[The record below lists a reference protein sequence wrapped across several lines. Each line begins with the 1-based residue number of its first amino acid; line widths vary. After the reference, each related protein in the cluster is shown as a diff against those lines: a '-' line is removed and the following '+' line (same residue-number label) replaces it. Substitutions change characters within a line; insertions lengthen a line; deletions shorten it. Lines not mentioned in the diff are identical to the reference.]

1 VVIRAADY
9 ASRGVTGGL
18 WRFGVLGP
26 LVLEL
31 DGAAVP
37 VPSGRQR
44 SLLALLL
51 RSGETPLSRDRL
63 IDELWGERPPAT
75 AVSALH
81 VHLSKLR
88 ALLGGRL
95 VLGPAGYALAPGG
108 YELDAGGFQSL
119 LEQARSDPERATTLL
134 RQALA
139 LFRGEPL
146 CDVACEGTVAGWR
159 RELEEQRVHTTL
171 WRVDLDLAA
180 GGAVD
185 LVAELERM
193 VAAHPFEERAWGQ
206 LMLALHRAGRQAD
219 ALEAYQRARRL
230 LASELGL
237 DPSEQLTRLQQRL
250 LEGDATPIAPPQ
262 GSIAPAPTASPP
274 DRSSLPRPLT
284 RLVAREREL
293 EALGGLLA
301 DPEVRLITLTGPG
314 GVGKTR
320 LLLELARRQ
329 EPGYADGAVF
339 VRLERVTDPALVA
352 AEIATALG
360 QRDGTD
366 GPTADGLVGY
376 LGEREL
382 LLVIDNFEHLLDAAA
397 LIGELLAL
405 ASPIRVLVSSRT
417 PLRIRGE
424 QAFEVQP
431 LELPADESD
440 VEVAQSPAVQLF
452 IQCARA
458 ANRGLQIDAPTT
470 RTIAQVCRALDGLP
484 LAIELAASRSLSLSP
499 VQIADQLAQPLLIG
513 EHALR
518 DLPDRQQTLDATIR
532 WSYDLL
538 SEAGRHALRGA
549 AVFLGG
555 FTLPALEAITGA
567 PTRACTDEL
576 LEAGLARRQSDDG
589 RLELRVLVR
598 AFALDE
604 LSAAGCAAE
613 AHARHRQYFA
623 GLVEPATEA
632 FDAGGAPGEVAEPL
646 LADHA
651 NLRAA
656 LKDAIESGDQASAQ
670 ALGLGLRPLW
680 LAGMLRQEGQE
691 LVDRLLERFSLPG
704 DREVS
709 LLRAVAFL
717 DYSPSAKSWHRRLAA
732 RASEI
737 GDLEALAMATG
748 NLFGQA
754 LNARDR
760 EDMRRLRPEL
770 LALITPE
777 ASARSLGWT
786 HYFLAL
792 DAYVD
797 ERFQSAEEHA
807 GLSIKKAREI
817 GHEFMLAG
825 AVGTR
830 LLSRSA
836 RDGAID
842 QPQLAEALELMRRPS
857 VQPLA
862 AFALWLVA
870 RYAAG
875 VAPETAGRWL
885 AHAERIIA
893 AIDSELWPECVLR
906 DETAAV
912 LGIDDLAELR
922 ERTPPLDHAA
932 ALREAIDWLAERD
945 PAERSP
951 RERPAELDRADVR
964 GQTSR
969 LDAAGEV
976 A

>member
-1 VVIRAADY
+1 MFRVADY
-9 ASRGVTGGL
+9 ALRGVTGGI

-51 RSGETPLSRDRL
+51 HRAGAPLSRDRL
-63 IDELWGERPPAT
+63 IDELWGEHPPAT

-88 ALLGGRL
+88 TLLGGQL
-95 VLGPAGYALAPGG
+95 VLGPAGYSLAPGG
-108 YELDAGGFQSL
+108 YELDIVCLRSL
-119 LEQARSDPERATTLL
+119 LEHARSDPDRAGALL
-134 RQALA
+134 REALA

-146 CDVACEGTVAGWR
+146 CDVACEGTIAAWR
-159 RELEEQRVHTTL
+159 RELEEQRVQTTL
-171 WRVDLDLAA
+171 WRVDVDLAT

-185 LVAELERM
+185 LVAELERL
-193 VAAHPFEERAWGQ
+193 VTAHPFEERAWGQ

-237 DPSEQLTRLQQRL
+237 DPSEQLTRLHQRL
-250 LEGDATPIAPPQ
+250 LEGDATLTARSPVSTAPVHT
-262 GSIAPAPTASPP
+262 APAS
-274 DRSSLPRPLT
+274 DRSRLPRPLT
-284 RLVAREREL
+284 RLVARQREL
-293 EALGGLLA
+293 EALAGLIA
-301 DPEVRLITLTGPG
+301 DPDVRLITLTGPG

-320 LLLELARRQ
+320 LLLEAARRH
-329 EPGYADGAVF
+329 EPDFADGAVF

-352 AEIATALG
+352 AEIATALA

-382 LLVIDNFEHLLDAAA
+382 LLVIDNFEHLLDAAV

-424 QAFEVQP
+424 HVFTVEP

-440 VEVAQSPAVQLF
+440 AQVAQSPAVQLF
-452 IQCARA
+452 VQCARA
-458 ANRGLQIDAPTT
+458 ANRGLHIDAPTT
-470 RTIAQVCRALDGLP
+470 RTIAQICGALDGLP
-484 LAIELAASRSLSLSP
+484 LAIELAASRSHSLSP
-499 VQIADQLAQPLLIG
+499 VDIADQLAQPLLIG
-513 EHALR
+513 EHGLR
-518 DLPDRQQTLDATIR
+518 DLPDRQQTLEATIR

-538 SEAGRHALRGA
+538 SNAGRHALRSA

-555 FTLPALEAITGA
+555 FTVPALEAITGA
-567 PTRACTDEL
+567 PAVACTDEL

-604 LSAAGCAAE
+604 LSGAGCTDE
-613 AHARHRQYFA
+613 AHARHRRYFA
-623 GLVEPATEA
+623 GLVEPASEA
-632 FDAGGAPGEVAEPL
+632 FDAGGAPGEVAGPL

-656 LKDAIESGDQASAQ
+656 LEEAIESGDQSAAQ
-670 ALGLGLRPLW
+670 GLGLGLRPLW

-704 DREVS
+704 EREVS

-797 ERFQSAEEHA
+797 DRFQSADEHA
-807 GLSIKKAREI
+807 GLSIEKAREI

-836 RDGAID
+836 RVGVIGHA
-842 QPQLAEALELMRRPS
+842 QLVEALELMRRPS

-875 VAPETAGRWL
+875 VAPKTAGRWL

-906 DETAAV
+906 DETVAL
-912 LGIDDLAELR
+912 LGIEDLALLLED
-922 ERTPPLDHAA
+922 TPPLDHAA
-932 ALREAIDWLAERD
+932 ALSEAVDWLAARD

-951 RERPAELDRADVR
+951 RERLVENGYRPETLPV
-964 GQTSR
+964 G
-969 LDAAGEV
+969 
-976 A
+976 